1 MIRKAAG
8 LLVILWIAGGMAF
21 IVWNSKKLAELP
33 LPVLGDVGPFQL
45 TDQMA
50 RDFNSSQLSGKVWI
64 ADFIFTSCAGPCPT
78 MSAVMRRFTEQLSSV
93 DQVRFVSFSVD
104 PDRDTPERLAEYGV
118 RFHADPSRWFFLTGD
133 KEAIYDLGEKRFR
146 LAAADTDP
154 ALRSPHTISHSSK
167 FVLVDKAGKIR
178 GYYDSSEPF
187 QLKAMVRNAE
197 HLAHEESYAA

>member
-8 LLVILWIAGGMAF
+8 LFVVLWIAGGMAF
-21 IVWNSKKLAELP
+21 IVWNSRKLAELP
-33 LPVLGDVGPFQL
+33 LPVLGDVGAFEL
-45 TDQMA
+45 SDQSGRLVKA
-50 RDFNSSQLSGKVWI
+50 DKLNGKVWI

-78 MSAVMRRFTEQLSSV
+78 MSALMRRFTEQLSDA

-104 PDRDTPERLAEYGV
+104 PERDTPERLAEYGV
-118 RFHADPSRWFFLTGD
+118 RYHADPDRWFFLTGD
-133 KEAIYDLGEKRFR
+133 KDAIYDLAEKKFR

-178 GYYDSSEPF
+178 GYYDSAEPF
-187 QLKAMVRNAE
+187 QLKAMVHNARR
-197 HLAHEESYAA
+197 LTLESQP